1 MVSDRPNPELQ
12 PASTG
17 LSTSD
22 DPSGPSTSDD
32 PDGPRPADDPE
43 GPIPPNEPPA
53 DEPPAADDPLADAG
67 PSTARGPHGCACQLT
82 QMCHVFPADLDMCLL
97 VKSYHFPNVPPE
109 HKPKE
114 SV

>member
-17 LSTSD
+17 
-22 DPSGPSTSDD
+22 PSTSDD
-32 PDGPRPADDPE
+32 LDGPRPADDPPPADDPE
-43 GPIPPNEPPA
+43 GPIPANEPPA

-82 QMCHVFPADLDMCLL
+82 QMCHVFRADLDMCLL

-109 HKPKE
+109 NKPKE